1 MLGDMPLGTDYAG
14 QDCAVARALEVV
26 GERWTLLVV
35 RDLFYGVRRYSE
47 LQKHI
52 GLPPATL
59 TDRLH
64 HLVEHGVVD
73 RIPGQGA
80 RDEYVLTPK
89 GETLWPVISGL
100 AQWGN
105 ENYVPP
111 ERRMLYTHREDGA
124 SLDAQGA
131 CSACGVIP
139 AASDVVIRKP
149 QREGMTD
156 PFALALK
163 EPHRLLEPLRT

>member
-1 MLGDMPLGTDYAG
+1 MTTASAS
-14 QDCAVARALEVV
+14 QTAVAAAV
-26 GERWTLLVV
+26 G
-35 RDLFYGVRRYSE
+35 
-47 LQKHI
+47 I
-52 GLPPATL
+52 ANAIPPATL
-59 TDRLH
+59 TDRLN
-64 HLVEHGVVD
+64 HLVEHSVVD

-105 ENYVPP
+105 ENYVRP
-111 ERRMLYTHREDGA
+111 ERRMLYMHRQDGA

-131 CSACGVIP
+131 CTRWGAIP
-139 AASDVVIRKP
+139 VASDVVIRKP
-149 QREGMTD
+149 EREGMTD
-156 PFALALK
+156 PVALALK